1 LEQLS
6 CFMAI
11 LLNAEKQGGLA
22 QLGGWHDMARRR
34 FQRGS
39 IRKRGKR
46 QPIWELQWWEDYIKL
61 DGTIGRRRESIILGY
76 VAEMPLKQAR
86 KEAEKRLGQVNAG
99 KAIPYSTLSLREFV
113 DQFFIPLALP
123 VLKLSTRKRY
133 QSTLN
138 LHLLPAFGHRRLCDI
153 GAVEVQR
160 FILEKLGKG
169 LGWETCNHLRNL
181 LSKIFASAKKWGHF
195 AGENPASI
203 VELPEKQATR
213 EKRVL
218 MPDEVTRLLAI
229 LREPVCTM
237 VLIAVLTGLRIGEI
251 LGLRWENVDLDR
263 SELRVEQSVY
273 RGSVGS
279 PKTKGSRRTL
289 PLPEAAVR
297 ALKRLALQSPDG
309 NPERPVFSS
318 RKGTAL
324 NDTNLLL
331 RHLKPAA
338 KQIGLPWVSWHTF
351 RRTHATLLQ
360 LAGGSAKD
368 AQAQLGHSHIT
379 TTLGIYTF
387 PVPAHQRAAVEKLSQ
402 LVTNGDEFGANG
414 KTGAIEPPLL
424 Q

>member
-1 LEQLS
+1 
-6 CFMAI
+6 
-11 LLNAEKQGGLA
+11 
-22 QLGGWHDMARRR
+22 MARRR

-39 IRKRGKR
+39 IRKRGIR

-61 DGTIGRRRESIILGY
+61 DGSIGRRRESTILGY
-76 VAEMPLKQAR
+76 VSEMPLKQAR
-86 KEAEKRLGQVNAG
+86 KEAENKLGQVNAG

-113 DQFFIPLALP
+113 DQFFVPLALP
-123 VLKLSTRKRY
+123 VLKPSTRKRY

-138 LHLLPAFGHRRLCDI
+138 LHLLPAFGNRRLCDI
-153 GAVEVQR
+153 GTVEVQR
-160 FILEKLGKG
+160 FILEKFDKG

-181 LSKIFASAKKWGHF
+181 LSKVFVSAKKWGQL
-195 AGENPASI
+195 AGENPASA
-203 VELPEKQATR
+203 VELPEKQPTR

-218 MPDEVTRLLAI
+218 MPDEVTRLLAV
-229 LREPVCTM
+229 LREPVYTM

-251 LGLRWENVDLDR
+251 IGLRWADVDLDR
-263 SELRVEQSVY
+263 NELRVEQSVY

-289 PLPEAAVR
+289 PLPEAAVE
-297 ALKRLALQSPDG
+297 ALKQLAQRLPHG
-309 NPERPVFSS
+309 NPERPVFCS

-324 NDTNLLL
+324 SDTNLLL
-331 RHLKPAA
+331 RHLKPAG
-338 KQIGLPWVSWHTF
+338 KKIGVPWISWHTF

-368 AQAQLGHSHIT
+368 AQAQLGHAQIT
-379 TTLGIYTF
+379 TTLGIYTI

-402 LVTNGDEFGANG
+402 LVTNGDESRTNG
-414 KTGAIEPPLL
+414 RTEVTEPTLL

>member
-1 LEQLS
+1 
-6 CFMAI
+6 
-11 LLNAEKQGGLA
+11 
-22 QLGGWHDMARRR
+22 MARRR

-61 DGTIGRRRESIILGY
+61 DGTIGRRRESVILGY
-76 VAEMPLKQAR
+76 VSEMPLKLAR
-86 KEAEKRLGQVNAG
+86 KEAEKKLGQVNAG

-113 DQFFIPLALP
+113 DQFFTPLALP
-123 VLKLSTRKRY
+123 VLKPSTRKRY

-138 LHLLPAFGHRRLCDI
+138 LHLLPAFGNRRLCDI

-160 FILEKLGKG
+160 FILEKFGKG

-181 LSKIFASAKKWGHF
+181 LSKIFVCAKKWGHL
-195 AGENPASI
+195 AGENPASS
-203 VELPEKQATR
+203 VELPEKQSMR

-218 MPDEVTRLLAI
+218 MPDEVIRLLAV
-229 LREPVCTM
+229 LREPVYTM

-251 LGLRWENVDLDR
+251 IGLRWEDVDLDR
-263 SELRVEQSVY
+263 NELRVQQSVY

-289 PLPEAAVR
+289 PLPEAAVE
-297 ALKRLALQSPDG
+297 ALKRLAQRLPNG
-309 NPERPVFSS
+309 NPERPVFAS

-324 NDTNLLL
+324 SDTNLLL
-331 RHLKPAA
+331 RHLKPAG
-338 KQIGLPWVSWHTF
+338 KKIGVPWISWHTF

-368 AQAQLGHSHIT
+368 AQAQLGHAQIT
-379 TTLGIYTF
+379 TTLGIYTI
-387 PVPAHQRAAVEKLSQ
+387 PIPAHQRAAVEKLSQ
-402 LVTNGDEFGANG
+402 LVTNGDESRSGP
-414 KTGAIEPPLL
+414 KTEVTEPTLL

>member
-1 LEQLS
+1 
-6 CFMAI
+6 
-11 LLNAEKQGGLA
+11 
-22 QLGGWHDMARRR
+22 MARRR

-61 DGTIGRRRESIILGY
+61 DGTIGRRRESTILGY
-76 VAEMPLKQAR
+76 VSEMPLKQAR
-86 KEAEKRLGQVNAG
+86 KEAEKKLSQVNAG

-123 VLKLSTRKRY
+123 VLKPSTRKRY

-138 LHLLPAFGHRRLCDI
+138 LHLLPAFGERRLCDV

-160 FILEKLGKG
+160 FVLEKLGKG
-169 LGWETCNHLRNL
+169 LGWESCNHLRNL

-195 AGENPASI
+195 AGENPASE
-203 VELPEKQATR
+203 VELPEKQPTR

-218 MPDEVTRLLAI
+218 MPEDVTRLLAI
-229 LREPVCTM
+229 LREPVSTM

-251 LGLRWENVDLDR
+251 LGLCWENLDLER
-263 SELRVEQSVY
+263 KELRVEQSVY

-289 PLPEAAVR
+289 PLPEAAVL
-297 ALKRLALQSPDG
+297 ALKRLAQQSPDG
-309 NPERPVFSS
+309 NPNGLVFSS
-318 RKGTAL
+318 RKGTVL

-338 KQIGLPWVSWHTF
+338 KQIGVPWVSWHTF

-368 AQAQLGHSHIT
+368 AQAQLGHSQIT
-379 TTLGIYTF
+379 TTLGIYTI

-402 LVTNGDEFGANG
+402 LVTNGDEFGAERE
-414 KTGAIEPPLL
+414 TGVAEP
-424 Q
+424 QSVQ